1 MRTALAKSINVPA
14 VKILHEIGIGAG
26 LSVAEKLG
34 ITFAE
39 SDWNNLAVA
48 LGGMEKGVTPLEL
61 ARAYATLG
69 DRGSYK
75 NYTTIRRIDDSMG
88 KTLYQSQPVKE
99 QVISEE
105 TAFIVNNILQSAAD
119 TGGTAHRL
127 KGLNVAAKTGTVQ
140 LPKTAEYANI
150 DDK

>member
-1 MRTALAKSINVPA
+1 M
-14 VKILHEIGIGAG
+14 
-26 LSVAEKLG
+26 
-34 ITFAE
+34 
-39 SDWNNLAVA
+39 
-48 LGGMEKGVTPLEL
+48 GVTPLEL

-75 NYTTIRRIDDSMG
+75 DYTTIRRIDDSQG
-88 KTLYQSQPVKE
+88 RTLYEAQPMKE

-105 TAFIVNNILQSAAD
+105 TAFIVNKILQSAAD

-140 LPKTAEYANI
+140 LPPQLSIKILMDLNNFGWLPTILSILLLWMEF
-150 DDK
+150 DKRSTENYLPRCIWRTYTTVVKM